1 MMKTKRRAL
10 VTGGA
15 GFLGPHLI
23 RKLLDEGWMV
33 ASMDNFTT
41 GPRAH
46 LEPFIPNPDFVSFE
60 GDIRDARFVNET
72 MASFKADVVYHLA
85 AVHFIPRCVAHPTE
99 TLDINVMGTQ
109 RMLDGLGKAPAARFV
124 LASTAD
130 VYAPGNEPHAEYSPL
145 GSPNIYG
152 TSKETCERLLG
163 LARQRFTTTRF
174 LTTRFFNIYGPGE
187 TNPHVLPDI
196 MSCLRK
202 GSVLRLG
209 NIEPR
214 RDYVYV
220 ADVADAL
227 HKLADYG
234 GSSEVFNIAT
244 GESRSVRELVAT
256 LEKVIGSKITI
267 ETDPA
272 KLRPVERQNLS
283 ADISL
288 ACKELGW
295 SPKCGIEEGIAK
307 TINTEFHFEAA
318 RK

>member
-1 MMKTKRRAL
+1 MKPTKRRAL
-10 VTGGA
+10 VSGGA
-15 GFLGPHLI
+15 GFLGPHLVK
-23 RKLLDEGWMV
+23 KLLDAGWAV
-33 ASMDNFTT
+33 ASIDNFST

-46 LEPFIPNPDFVSFE
+46 LEPFIPTPDFVSFE

-72 MASFKADVVYHLA
+72 MESFAPDIVYHLA
-85 AVHFIPRCVAHPTE
+85 AIHFIPRCVAHPTE

-109 RMLDGLGKAPAARFV
+109 RLLDGVAKAPVTRFV

-130 VYAPGNEPHAEYSPL
+130 VYAPGNEPHRENSPL

-152 TSKETCERLLG
+152 TSKETCERLLA

-196 MSCLRK
+196 MACLRK

-209 NIEPR
+209 NIEPK

-220 ADVADAL
+220 TDVANAL
-227 HKLADYG
+227 LNLADYEG
-234 GSSEVFNIAT
+234 TSDVFNIAT
-244 GESRSVRELVAT
+244 GESRSVRELVAS

-272 KLRPVERQNLS
+272 KLRPVERQNLN
-283 ADISL
+283 ADISR
-288 ACKELGW
+288 ARNELGW
-295 SPKCGIEEGIAK
+295 SPKVTIEEGLAE
-307 TINTEFHFEAA
+307 TIRLELEAA
-318 RK
+318 ARR

>member
-1 MMKTKRRAL
+1 MIKTKLRAL

-23 RKLLDEGWMV
+23 RKLLGEGWTV

-41 GPRAH
+41 GPRTH

-60 GDIRDARFVNET
+60 GDIREGRFVNET
-72 MASFKADVVYHLA
+72 MESFKPNVIFHLA
-85 AVHFIPRCVAHPTE
+85 AIHFIPRCIAHPTE

-109 RMLDGLGKAPAARFV
+109 RLLDGLAKSPVERFV

-130 VYAPGNEPHAEYSPL
+130 VYAPGNDLHSENSPL

-152 TSKETCERLLG
+152 TSKETCERLLV
-163 LARQRFTTTRF
+163 LARQRFAATRF
-174 LTTRFFNIYGPGE
+174 LTARFFNIFGPGE

-196 MSCLRK
+196 MACLRK

-220 ADVADAL
+220 TDVANAL
-227 HKLADYG
+227 LKLADYAG
-234 GSSEVFNIAT
+234 TKNVFNIAT
-244 GESRSVRELVAT
+244 GESRSVRELVAS
-256 LEKVIGSKITI
+256 LEKVLGSKITI

-272 KLRPVERQNLS
+272 KLRPVERQNLN

-288 ACKELGW
+288 ARRELDW
-295 SPKCGIEEGIAK
+295 SPLIGIEEGLNE
-307 TINTEFHFEAA
+307 TIRLEAEAA
-318 RK
+318 SRR